1 MISLNR
7 TQEHLRNLLSIL
19 VSYQYTRRPFENFQT
34 ATRVGQERQM
44 DPIISTFFNRD
55 WIKTMANCFRI
66 SLFQIFPPRLSFFNR
81 SFQRWNKEK
90 REKFLEKFLKKFA
103 IQREI
108 HSNNQI
114 PSISFVLA
122 SLDRIN
128 IDHVTST
135 MALGFS
141 SNSSLSAGFTFEI

>member
-108 HSNNQI
+108 HSNNQRFLQSLLFSLL
-114 PSISFVLA
+114 SIELTLITLHRQWHSVSHL
-122 SLDRIN
+122 I
-128 IDHVTST
+128 HP
-135 MALGFS
+135 
-141 SNSSLSAGFTFEI
+141 